1 MIYAMDNT
9 VELKKNEIFTVKIEG
24 YTSEAMGVCRIA
36 GRAVFVPGTLAGET
50 WEVRIVK
57 VTSAAVYGRA
67 ERLIDSSPMRV
78 KPKCPY
84 FGRCGGCDTW
94 HMSYEA
100 ELEFKLKRVND
111 ALEHIGRQSVKA
123 EEIIKAGDCTHYR
136 NKGIMAVADV
146 NSRVYSGF
154 FRERTHQIIEID
166 DCLIQNELC
175 AKAAHAVTAF
185 LTENTIPAYSE
196 ETGKGT
202 VRHIYTRRACHSS
215 DAVLCIVSARGFGA
229 LTEKLV
235 EKLRTDCPELTGIVL
250 NINKTRGNTVL
261 DGDFYTLWGRD
272 GITDSLCG
280 VSFDI
285 SPRAFFQINPPQA
298 EKLYEK
304 ALEYADVNK
313 NDTALDLYCGAGTI
327 SLCLARKA
335 GKVVGAEIV
344 PQAIENAKENA
355 KNNSIDN
362 AEFICA
368 DAAEAAQE
376 FKKRGI
382 APKVIVVDPPRKG
395 MTENAVKAVCSMSP
409 ERVVYVSCNPSTLA
423 RDILAFNDNG
433 YVLRKATAVDMFP
446 RTRHVETV
454 CLLVLRNP
462 VTHVNIDVDV
472 EELVQDKRGQATYP
486 KIKEYVLEQTGLKV
500 SSLYISQVKRKCGLD
515 VGDSYNKPRS
525 EDSKVPQCPPEKEKA
540 IMDALK
546 HFGMI

>member
-1 MIYAMDNT
+1 MMKAMENY
-9 VELKKNEIFTVKIEG
+9 VELKKNELFTVRIEG
-24 YTSEAMGVCRIA
+24 YTSEALGVCRIA
-36 GRAVFVPGTLAGET
+36 GRAVFVPGTIAGEI

-57 VTSAAVYGRA
+57 VASAAVYGRG
-67 ERLIDSSPMRV
+67 ERLIEASPERE
-78 KPKCPY
+78 KPQCPY

-100 ELEFKLKRVND
+100 ELAFKLQKVND

-123 EEIIKAGDCTHYR
+123 KEIIKAGDCTHYR

-146 NSRVYSGF
+146 NGRACSGF
-154 FRERTHQIIEID
+154 FRERSHQIIEID

-185 LTENTIPAYSE
+185 LAENGIPAYSE

-215 DAVLCIVSARGFGA
+215 DAVLCIVSAKGFGT

-235 EKLRTDCPELTGIVL
+235 TAVHAACPEFTGIVL
-250 NINKTRGNTVL
+250 NINKSRGNTVL

-304 ALEYADVNK
+304 ALEYADVDK
-313 NDTALDLYCGAGTI
+313 TDTVLDLYCGAGTI
-327 SLCLARKA
+327 SLCLAKKT
-335 GKVVGAEIV
+335 GKVIGAEIV

-355 KNNSIDN
+355 AANGITN

-368 DAAEAAQE
+368 DAGRAAQE
-376 FKKRGI
+376 FLRRGE

-395 MTENAVKAVCSMSP
+395 MDAGTVKTVCSMNA
-409 ERVVYVSCNPSTLA
+409 ERIVYVSCNPSTLA
-423 RDILAFNDNG
+423 RDIVLFNENG

-446 RTRHVETV
+446 RTSHVETV
-454 CLLVLRNP
+454 VLMSR
-462 VTHVNIDVDV
+462 V
-472 EELVQDKRGQATYP
+472 
-486 KIKEYVLEQTGLKV
+486 KE
-500 SSLYISQVKRKCGLD
+500 
-515 VGDSYNKPRS
+515 
-525 EDSKVPQCPPEKEKA
+525 
-540 IMDALK
+540 
-546 HFGMI
+546 

>member
-1 MIYAMDNT
+1 MNKNDS
-9 VELKKNEIFTVKIEG
+9 LKKNEIYSVIIEG

-57 VTSAAVYGRA
+57 VTSSAVYGRA
-67 ERLIDSSPMRV
+67 EKLIEPSPMRV
-78 KPKCPY
+78 KPECPY

-111 ALEHIGRQSVKA
+111 ALEHIGRQSVRA
-123 EEIIKAGDCTHYR
+123 EEIIKAGDITHYR

-146 NSRVYSGF
+146 NDRPRSGF
-154 FRERTHQIIEID
+154 FRERSHQIIEID

-185 LTENTIPAYSE
+185 LAENGIPAYSE

-202 VRHIYTRRACHSS
+202 VRHVYTRRACHSA

-229 LTEKLV
+229 LTGKLV
-235 EKLRTDCPELTGIVL
+235 ERLRTDCPELTGIVL

-313 NDTALDLYCGAGTI
+313 TDTALDLYCGAGTI

-335 GKVVGAEIV
+335 GKVIGAEIV

-433 YVLRKATAVDMFP
+433 YVLQKATAVDMFP
-446 RTRHVETV
+446 RTSHVETV
-454 CLLVLRNP
+454 VLMSR
-462 VTHVNIDVDV
+462 V
-472 EELVQDKRGQATYP
+472 
-486 KIKEYVLEQTGLKV
+486 KE
-500 SSLYISQVKRKCGLD
+500 
-515 VGDSYNKPRS
+515 
-525 EDSKVPQCPPEKEKA
+525 
-540 IMDALK
+540 
-546 HFGMI
+546 